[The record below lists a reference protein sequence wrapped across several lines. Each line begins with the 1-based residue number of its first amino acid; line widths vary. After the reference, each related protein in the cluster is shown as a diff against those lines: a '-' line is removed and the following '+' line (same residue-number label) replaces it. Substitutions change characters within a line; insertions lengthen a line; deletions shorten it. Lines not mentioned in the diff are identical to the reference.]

1 MKKLD
6 PKQLPQFIALGVLTA
21 GVGGYTVYHFAAPSP
36 VSADTRP
43 AAAATTPGKSGPVK
57 PGASPAAP
65 GSPAALTAA
74 AVPGA
79 VTGDAPPP
87 SPTMRDPF
95 APGYVDPTT
104 LHTAASGAAIPAL
117 PKLSGKQTA
126 GMGFVSPLPVGLPL
140 APALPGSAPTG
151 LMPALPVGPAAP
163 PLPAAIAA
171 APPAP
176 TWTVTGVLQ
185 GVGGKVAILRS
196 GEARRIVRS
205 GDFVDSTYRVAG
217 VSRTAVVLR
226 HGLFVYQLKL
236 GGFKAAPSAPMT
248 MPSSP
253 PPAAPRTQI
262 PAVLGSTIIPVSP
275 IIPVYHVARPHAPL
289 AHLTRQGP
297 GPMLAA
303 GTLSIPHLQAASHA
317 ASAPSAAKVAGSISL
332 GLRLLDGSV
341 LTPRK
346 E

>member
-6 PKQLPQFIALGVLTA
+6 TKQLPQFIALGVLTA
-21 GVGGYTVYHFAAPSP
+21 GVGGYAVYHFAAPSP

-43 AAAATTPGKSGPVK
+43 AAATPAPGKTGILK
-57 PGASPAAP
+57 PGDGPAAP

-87 SPTMRDPF
+87 SSAMRDPF

-104 LHTAASGAAIPAL
+104 LHTATPGAAAPAL
-117 PKLSGKQTA
+117 PKLAGKQTA
-126 GMGFVSPLPVGLPL
+126 STGFVSPLPVGLP
-140 APALPGSAPTG
+140 PALPGSAATG
-151 LMPALPVGPAAP
+151 PMPALPAGPAAP
-163 PLPAAIAA
+163 PLPAAVVP

-176 TWTVTGVLQ
+176 TWTVTGVLS
-185 GVGGKVAILRS
+185 GAGGKVAILRS
-196 GEARRIVRS
+196 GESRRIVRS

-236 GGFKAAPSAPMT
+236 GGVKTAPSAPVSA
-248 MPSSP
+248 PPSP
-253 PPAAPRTQI
+253 PPAATRPPL
-262 PAVLGSTIIPVSP
+262 PAMLGSAFVPGHP
-275 IIPVYHVARPHAPL
+275 AAKPQAPL
-289 AHLTRQGP
+289 AHLTRQGLGSTLTP
-297 GPMLAA
+297 
-303 GTLSIPHLQAASHA
+303 GTLFVPHLPAVPPAAPA
-317 ASAPSAAKVAGSISL
+317 AAKVAKSISL

-341 LTPRK
+341 LTPYK